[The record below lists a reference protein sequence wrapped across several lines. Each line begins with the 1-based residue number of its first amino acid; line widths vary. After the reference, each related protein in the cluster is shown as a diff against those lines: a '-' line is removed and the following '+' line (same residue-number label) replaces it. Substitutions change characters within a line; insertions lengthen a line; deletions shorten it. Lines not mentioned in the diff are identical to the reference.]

1 MQQQSP
7 QAKTT
12 MLWKPNSGPQTAL
25 VNCPV
30 HEVLFGGA
38 RGGGKTEGMLGD
50 WLLHQSHYAANSVGV
65 FFRRTLPQLE
75 PVIERAKKLFFLI
88 GADYNKQA
96 KTFEFPNGALLK
108 FRYLDSSSD
117 AENYQGHEYTR
128 LYFEEVTNWATPD
141 AIDKLRACL
150 RSSAGVPCRLRMTG
164 NPGGVG
170 HSWVKQR
177 FIDAAP
183 PMTLTTDQE
192 SGSQRVF
199 IPSKLEDNPHLDP
212 HEYVQMLK
220 QVGSPE
226 LVRAWRDGDWNVS
239 SGAFLAG
246 LFSRQKFVIKTFDIP
261 HHWQRWRSMD
271 WGFAAPY
278 CVLWYAQDEDGNI
291 YVYRELYG
299 IEKDAQGNFKPN
311 KGSRETAQQV
321 AEKVKRAEVFE
332 RVNKIDLLGSTA
344 DPSIW
349 SETGTELS
357 IEEHFRKLDVIW
369 NKADARRG
377 SRVLGAHEVIRR
389 LREGSLF
396 IFDTCTHL
404 IRTLESIP
412 TSASNPEDVDTD
424 AEDHAW
430 DTLRYGL
437 RRRKP
442 DTEKP
447 NTTNTA
453 PIGSFDYLSRL

>member
-1 MQQQSP
+1 MHNP
-7 QAKTT
+7 QPKPI
-12 MLWKPNSGPQTAL
+12 MLWKPNTGPQTAL

-30 HEVLFGGA
+30 FEVLFGGA

-50 WLLHQSHYAANSVGV
+50 WLLHQSRYAADATGV

-75 PVIERAKKLFFLI
+75 PVIERARKLFALI
-88 GADYNKQA
+88 GAEYNIQS
-96 KTFEFPNGALLK
+96 KTFKFPNGALLK

-128 LYFEEVTNWATPD
+128 LYFEEVTNWSAPD
-141 AIDKLRACL
+141 AIDMLRACL

-183 PMTLTTDQE
+183 PMSLITDQE
-192 SGSQRVF
+192 SGSKRVF

-212 HEYVQMLK
+212 VEYVQMLK

-226 LVRAWRDGDWNVS
+226 LVRAWREGDWNVS

-246 LFSRQKFVIKTFDIP
+246 LFSRQEFVIKPFDIP
-261 HHWQRWRSMD
+261 AHWVRWRSMD

-278 CVLWYAQDEDGNI
+278 CVLWYAQDEDGNV

-311 KGSRETAQQV
+311 KGSRETAKQV
-321 AEKVKRAEVFE
+321 AKKIVKAEAFE
-332 RVNKIDLLGSTA
+332 RSNHIELLGSTA
-344 DPSIW
+344 DPAIW
-349 SETGTELS
+349 SQIGTELS
-357 IEEHFRKLDVIW
+357 IEEHFRKNGVTW
-369 NKADARRG
+369 HRADAGRG

-389 LREGSLF
+389 LRERSLF

-412 TSASNPEDVDTD
+412 TNTSNPEDVDTD

-437 RRRKP
+437 RRRKSE
-442 DTEKP
+442 TKEP
-447 NTTNTA
+447 NTDDGVVV
-453 PIGSFDYLSRL
+453 GSFDYLSRL